1 MNSHLNV
8 FKTYTKEN
16 REYQLENDL
25 TRSFAICMQED
36 ALFFHEILKLLID
49 DPDTF
54 ELMFGNVELE
64 NNISI
69 DIQVN
74 TRTTN
79 SFSKLIAV
87 SLSDVEM
94 VADNFWKQSDQTVYD
109 PICDIVV
116 TINETLI
123 VIEAKRDNIDCT
135 NQLYNQIYNL
145 YRTAGLEDPI
155 KEVVSTVDL
164 NWKKLMKTAVKV
176 LSFQRAVNG
185 VNRFTSDFVALV
197 KAHNPQ
203 WLPETPIAALSN
215 PDYNTVLRRVGSAI
229 NELDI
234 QEDFTKVEANDRLGL
249 IFNKPWAQEM
259 LFNVVDHSKE
269 RAGALIVS
277 IYPGNTKSQGH
288 YIFSRGLNVVDQIFI
303 EGREYTVEKSYHIK
317 LTSFQRFFTGL
328 WFTDADLKK
337 DGLYSKENFDKYAG
351 RNKKD
356 NGRWRD
362 VEIFFDEYF
371 KEEFNWRAK
380 LSWENLVLNTSKT
393 QFDLSFG
400 YELAIVIEFSELK
413 QRDQNASSLNGLKGL
428 IESCYSAFENDLV
441 K

>member
-1 MNSHLNV
+1 IN
-8 FKTYTKEN
+8 
-16 REYQLENDL
+16 
-25 TRSFAICMQED
+25 
-36 ALFFHEILKLLID
+36 
-49 DPDTF
+49 
-54 ELMFGNVELE
+54 
-64 NNISI
+64 
-69 DIQVN
+69 
-74 TRTTN
+74 
-79 SFSKLIAV
+79 AV
-87 SLSDVEM
+87 
-94 VADNFWKQSDQTVYD
+94 
-109 PICDIVV
+109 
-116 TINETLI
+116 
-123 VIEAKRDNIDCT
+123 
-135 NQLYNQIYNL
+135 
-145 YRTAGLEDPI
+145 
-155 KEVVSTVDL
+155 
-164 NWKKLMKTAVKV
+164 
-176 LSFQRAVNG
+176 
-185 VNRFTSDFVALV
+185 
-197 KAHNPQ
+197 
-203 WLPETPIAALSN
+203 
-215 PDYNTVLRRVGSAI
+215 
-229 NELDI
+229 DI
-234 QEDFTKVEANDRLGL
+234 QEDFKKVKATDRLGL

-428 IESCYSAFENDLV
+428 IESCYSAFENELV

>member
-1 MNSHLNV
+1 ITHLNV
-8 FKTYTKEN
+8 IKTYTKEN
-16 REYQLENDL
+16 REYQLANDL

-155 KEVVSTVDL
+155 KEVVS
-164 NWKKLMKTAVKV
+164 
-176 LSFQRAVNG
+176 
-185 VNRFTSDFVALV
+185 
-197 KAHNPQ
+197 
-203 WLPETPIAALSN
+203 
-215 PDYNTVLRRVGSAI
+215 
-229 NELDI
+229 
-234 QEDFTKVEANDRLGL
+234 
-249 IFNKPWAQEM
+249 
-259 LFNVVDHSKE
+259 
-269 RAGALIVS
+269 
-277 IYPGNTKSQGH
+277 
-288 YIFSRGLNVVDQIFI
+288 
-303 EGREYTVEKSYHIK
+303 
-317 LTSFQRFFTGL
+317 
-328 WFTDADLKK
+328 
-337 DGLYSKENFDKYAG
+337 
-351 RNKKD
+351 
-356 NGRWRD
+356 
-362 VEIFFDEYF
+362 
-371 KEEFNWRAK
+371 
-380 LSWENLVLNTSKT
+380 
-393 QFDLSFG
+393 
-400 YELAIVIEFSELK
+400 
-413 QRDQNASSLNGLKGL
+413 
-428 IESCYSAFENDLV
+428 
-441 K
+441 